1 MRNGFSDFIVVLF
14 FLLCINGNLKA
25 QEKWSLQQ
33 CIEHALKNNIQVRQ
47 ADLSTKQ
54 AQINLLQG
62 KANLLPN
69 INGQFQNVY
78 NVGRTI
84 DRFTNQFA
92 NATVQSM
99 NLFVGGQL
107 TLFNGFQNYNT
118 IKQGELNLDAAK
130 SDADQTRNDIS
141 LNVANAYLQVLLAKE
156 IVINTEKQL
165 QISAQQV
172 DRTKKLVDA
181 GALPRGNLLQAEAQT
196 ATEELNVVNA
206 KNTLDIAKL
215 TLAQL
220 LEINDARS
228 FDIVSPEVP
237 EPTVSLVS
245 IDPSAIY
252 AKAVSTQPFIK
263 SAEWR
268 LRSAE
273 RGLKISRGAGIPSLQ
288 LSGSIGTGYSGLSQR
303 VIGTNSPTL
312 VPIGVTE
319 NGIPVYTSVSQPITE
334 LTPLGEQFNDNVN
347 KSYGISLSIPI
358 FNNLQV
364 HNSNEL
370 AKIRLQ
376 QADLNLQQSKRQ
388 LQKSVEQ
395 AYTDAMAALKRYDA
409 SKKNVNALQEN
420 FNYAQQRF
428 DAGVMNSFEYNDN
441 KTRLARAESDL
452 LQAKYEFTFRLK
464 VLDFYLGR
472 PITL

>member
-1 MRNGFSDFIVVLF
+1 MRGKFFAFKVLFLLFFIVGKTAF
-14 FLLCINGNLKA
+14 C
-25 QEKWSLQQ
+25 QEKWTLQQ
-33 CIEHALKNNIQVRQ
+33 CIEQALKNNIQVKQ

-54 AQINLLQG
+54 AAINLNQG

-69 INGQFQNVY
+69 LNGQFQNFY

-99 NLFVGGQL
+99 NLFVGSQL
-107 TLFNGFQNYNT
+107 TLFNGLQNYNT
-118 IKQGELNLDAAK
+118 IKQGELNLGASK
-130 SDADQTRNDIS
+130 SDAEQTRNDIS

-156 IVINTEKQL
+156 LVNVAEKQL
-165 QISAQQV
+165 SLTNMQV
-172 DRTKKLVDA
+172 ARTKVLVEA
-181 GALPRGNLLQAEAQT
+181 GALPKGNLLQAEAQV
-196 ATEELNVVNA
+196 AAEELTVVNA
-206 KNTLDIAKL
+206 KNTLDIARL

-220 LEINDARS
+220 LEINDSRS

-237 EPTVSLVS
+237 EPSSTMLSS
-245 IDPSAIY
+245 DPGLIY
-252 AKAVSTQPFIK
+252 SKAVAAQPFIK

-268 LRSAE
+268 LKSAE
-273 RGLKISRGAGIPSLQ
+273 KGLKISKGAGLPSLQ

-303 VIGTNSPTL
+303 IIGNTAPSL

-319 NGIPVYTSVSQPITE
+319 NGIPVYASVSQPITE
-334 LTPLGEQFNDNVN
+334 LTPLGQQFSDNVN
-347 KSYGISLSIPI
+347 KSYGITLSIPI
-358 FNNLQV
+358 FNNLQI
-364 HNSNEL
+364 HNQNEL
-370 AKIRLQ
+370 AKIRIQ
-376 QADLNLQQSKRQ
+376 QADLSLQQSKRQ

-395 AYTDAMAALKRYDA
+395 AYTDAVAALKRFDA
-409 SKKNVNALQEN
+409 TKKNVSALAEN
-420 FNYAQQRF
+420 FSYAQQRY
-428 DAGVMNSFEYNDN
+428 DAGVMNAFEYNDN
-441 KTRLARAESDL
+441 KTRLTRAESDL